1 LNTVLTVVI
10 GGVGIALAVLGGIAI
25 SLLASE
31 ARGAIST
38 LCDRLL
44 DRAAARL
51 PEEMRDRRE
60 EWAAELYDAKD
71 RPITQL
77 VIAARV
83 WLSGRSLAREAVEGT
98 EEAERFLSR
107 LWCAEGGVAAGIIVQ
122 VGSVVAN
129 VYFDPP
135 AWLHMIL
142 TTTTMLAG
150 VAALVTASRSTLRAG
165 DWRRRSRG

>member
-1 LNTVLTVVI
+1 LS
-10 GGVGIALAVLGGIAI
+10 GVVLGFLGILGALLIAI
-25 SLLASE
+25 VTSLVTAE
-31 ARGAIST
+31 ARGTIPR

-44 DRAAARL
+44 DRATARL

-129 VYFDPP
+129 VYFDPSGG
-135 AWLHMIL
+135 LHMML

-150 VAALVTASRSTLRAG
+150 VDVLVTTSRSTLRAG
-165 DWRRRSRG
+165 VRRRRCRG